1 MARDTCGATRSVPGA
16 AGLVCDKAPGHAGDH
31 RGYLEQQD
39 EVLFWPAAAASP
51 LAIALY
57 VLIRDGDITR
67 DRAIEIVREHVHKG
81 AGKSSIFSDRD
92 LAGWIAELLE
102 GGSCG

>member
-1 MARDTCGATRSVPGA
+1 MNCGETARA
-16 AGLVCDKAPGHAGDH
+16 AGGAVLVCDKAPGHDGDH

-39 EVLFWPAAAASP
+39 EVLFWPSAAASP

-57 VLIRDGDITR
+57 ILIRDGDITR
-67 DRAIEIVREHVHKG
+67 DRAIELVREHVHKG
-81 AGKSSIFSDRD
+81 AGKTSIFSDRD